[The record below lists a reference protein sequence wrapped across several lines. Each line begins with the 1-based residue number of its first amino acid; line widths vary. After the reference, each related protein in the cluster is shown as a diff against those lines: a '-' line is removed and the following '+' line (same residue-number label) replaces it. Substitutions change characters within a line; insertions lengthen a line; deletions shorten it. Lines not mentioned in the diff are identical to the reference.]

1 MPIAVNRQTCISRL
15 TELKQF
21 CEKYGREHCQTPC
34 ILGAT
39 GIGKTAMGQELEHLW
54 GLKRI
59 FISPVGK
66 EPGEVGG
73 FPVARENSFE
83 FLDPS
88 WVTEAMKGDC
98 FIVID
103 EMNRLLDAAVINPL
117 MKLIKE
123 GSING
128 RSIPSNVLII
138 TNVNPPNGEYEV
150 TEIRDPA
157 FLQRIVT
164 FGLEYSPAD
173 YANFAKQNGINEM
186 ILGDPAMF
194 EPFDPEWFKSFET
207 RYYSPRAK
215 YFVDK
220 LLSDV
225 VVSDK
230 NKLPS
235 EARFWWTAV
244 HNSHTG
250 EIKEDY
256 YKEILNKTNLVSS
269 VFDDSWEDHGW
280 TVDTICPVISQIPQ
294 FFETIDGRKKKKAI
308 ESFTRFYES
317 VCSKDSRVK
326 LNSWLTNNAIKYANP
341 TLIRL
346 IDAELNTLNA
356 SKKT

>member
-1 MPIAVNRQTCISRL
+1 MAIVVNRETCIKRL
-15 TELKQF
+15 TELKEF

-34 ILGAT
+34 ILGGT
-39 GIGKTAMGQELEHLW
+39 GIGKTAMGKELEKLW

-73 FPVARENSFE
+73 FPVAKEDSFE

-88 WVTEAMKGDC
+88 WVVEAMKGDC
-98 FIVID
+98 FVVID

-128 RSIPSNVLII
+128 RKIPNNVIII

-164 FGLEYSPAD
+164 FGLEYNTSD
-173 YANFAKQNGINEM
+173 YTRFAKENDINEM
-186 ILGDPAMF
+186 VLGDPAIF
-194 EPFDPEWFKSFET
+194 EPFDPEWFASFET

-215 YFVDK
+215 FFVDK
-220 LLSDV
+220 LLSDIA
-225 VVSDK
+225 VSDK
-230 NKLPS
+230 NQLPS

-244 HNSHTG
+244 HNASTG
-250 EIKEDY
+250 ELKEDF
-256 YKEILNKTNLVSS
+256 YKEVLNKSNLVLS
-269 VFDDSWEDHGW
+269 VFDNSWDEHDW
-280 TVDTICPVISQIPQ
+280 TVDKICPVISQIPQ
-294 FFETIDGRKKKKAI
+294 YFETIEEKKRNKAI
-308 ESFTRFYES
+308 DSFTQFYDI

-326 LNSWLTNNAIKYANP
+326 LNSWLVNNALKYSNKK
-341 TLIRL
+341 LISL
-346 IDAELNTLNA
+346 VESELNTLHA
-356 SKKT
+356 SKK